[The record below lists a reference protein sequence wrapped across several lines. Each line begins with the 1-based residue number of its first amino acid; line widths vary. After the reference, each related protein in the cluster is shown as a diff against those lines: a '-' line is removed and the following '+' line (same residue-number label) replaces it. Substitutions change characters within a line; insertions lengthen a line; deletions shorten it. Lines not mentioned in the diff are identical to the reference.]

1 MLMLLCFYPFVN
13 FFFTWETG
21 YWTRAIQR
29 FALFDLFLSGIVFVV
44 DSADKEGLPEAKEEL
59 HTILNNNKLA
69 GVPLMIMA
77 NKQDLQG
84 NSYHLHYIIYTS

>member
-1 MLMLLCFYPFVN
+1 LNQILKRQTSRSHCSEFGNFVITLIRTLC
-13 FFFTWETG
+13 
-21 YWTRAIQR
+21 I
-29 FALFDLFLSGIVFVV
+29 LSGIVFVV
-44 DSADKEGLPEAKEEL
+44 DSADKEALPEAKEEL

>member
-1 MLMLLCFYPFVN
+1 MKPLIFYIHSTNIRTLC
-13 FFFTWETG
+13 
-21 YWTRAIQR
+21 I
-29 FALFDLFLSGIVFVV
+29 LSGIVFVV

-84 NSYHLHYIIYTS
+84 NSYHLHYIIYTSQVNIVFSKGIFK